1 MRKVIFKIFGCKV
14 NQLEVEAMR
23 ETCVTQGY
31 EVTDTLEDADTTI
44 IGSCTVTH
52 TAESKLVKFARKALR
67 SNDEMHVIIA
77 GCWLP
82 KVKERLEEFADRIE
96 FVDNPEKFK
105 RMHTFIPDVTRISE
119 KTRAFIK
126 IQEGCN
132 SFCSYCIIPYM
143 RSQLSSRSIADTIEE
158 VRKNIDAGAKEIVLV
173 GIHLGLWREKDK
185 RLHDLVEELIKIDG
199 DWRLRLTSVEVHEIT
214 PELIDLVA
222 EENRLVEHLHIPLQ
236 AGSTNV
242 LKRMN
247 RNYTKEFFLDKI
259 TQVRAKLPKVGIS
272 TDIIVGFPGETDED
286 FADTLEIVEKTKFMR
301 VHAFPFSS
309 RSGTK
314 AYDFKD
320 KVQPGIVKHREQ
332 KLFTLAEQCKLDFT
346 TQFIGSYVEILTEK
360 HENAET
366 IGYTREYLPA
376 RIISMKKPELNQ
388 FIKLKVREINAEGEL
403 IL

>member
-1 MRKVIFKIFGCKV
+1 MQKVFFKIFGCKV
-14 NQLEVEAMR
+14 NQLEIEAMR
-23 ETCVTQGY
+23 ESYIAQNHKIA
-31 EVTDTLEDADTTI
+31 DALEDANVVI

-67 SNDEMHVIIA
+67 THDEMQVKIV

-82 KVKERLEEFADRIE
+82 EMQSRLAEYADRIE
-96 FVDNPEKFK
+96 FINNSAKFEQ
-105 RMHTFIPDVTRISE
+105 MHTFIPDVTRLSE

-143 RSQLSSRSIADTIEE
+143 RSQLKSRSIADTVAE
-158 VRKNIDAGAKEIVLV
+158 VQKNLEAGAKEIVLV
-173 GIHLGLWREKDK
+173 GIHLGLWREKEY
-185 RLHDLVEELIKIDG
+185 RLHNLVEALTKIDG
-199 DWRLRLTSVEVHEIT
+199 DWRLRLTSVEIHEIT
-214 PELIDLVA
+214 SELINLVA
-222 EENRLVEHLHIPLQ
+222 ENNKLVEHLHIPLQ
-236 AGSTNV
+236 AGSTQV

-259 TQVRAKLPKVGIS
+259 SQLRAKLPKVGIS

-286 FADTLEIVEKTKFMR
+286 FADTLEIVEKTQFMR
-301 VHAFPFSS
+301 VHAFPFSA

-314 AYDFKD
+314 AFVFKN
-320 KVQPGIVKHREQ
+320 KVHPGTIKHRENE
-332 KLFTLAEQCKLDFT
+332 LFQLAEKCKQDFT
-346 TQFIGSYVEILTEK
+346 NKFINSDVEILTEK
-360 HENAET
+360 HEDGAT

-376 RIISMKKPELNQ
+376 RITTLRNPELNK
-388 FIKLKVREINAEGEL
+388 FYTLTVKDINEQDEL